1 MKEEKWLEEGTLF
14 KMVDPAF
21 IEVEQM
27 INLVSHPPYFILTI
41 SALQCAVFV
50 YTAIVTRGAVSG
62 SEPTSGRPLMW
73 YKLVGDGNKGTAS
86 NSDFPICDD
95 LRWWGHH
102 PPTSPS
108 AHSSNHPPVRPPA
121 HPPTRPPTRPSVQPP
136 IRPSNRPPTHLSA

>member
-1 MKEEKWLEEGTLF
+1 MHCALFKEEKGMEEGTLF

-27 INLVSHPPYFILTI
+27 DNLISHPPYFILTI

-50 YTAIVTRGAVSG
+50 YTAIVTRGAVSA

-95 LRWWGHH
+95 LHWWVGA
-102 PPTSPS
+102 P
-108 AHSSNHPPVRPPA
+108 RI
-121 HPPTRPPTRPSVQPP
+121 QL
-136 IRPSNRPPTHLSA
+136 PTHPRNR